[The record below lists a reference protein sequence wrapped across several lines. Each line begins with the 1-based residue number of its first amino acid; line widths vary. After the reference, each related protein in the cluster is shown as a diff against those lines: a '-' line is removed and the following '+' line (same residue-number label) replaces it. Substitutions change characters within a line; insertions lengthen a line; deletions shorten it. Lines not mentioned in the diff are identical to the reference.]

1 MKYNSRVVRCLEFLQ
16 RLEVG
21 EPRITGARV
30 SSRVEGPLD
39 IVRRGG
45 RPVVPEDSGDQVKL
59 QLPVILRPGPG
70 PREIRLDRERTVV
83 AHQGREEHVALH
95 LAGQRMDGK
104 QRIDALEI
112 GPGREDNRRTARR
125 RGRPAAGDGHQAR
138 NETGPGRHAPKVGDA
153 SRNV

>member
-1 MKYNSRVVRCLEFLQ
+1 MKHDSRVIWCLEP
-16 RLEVG
+16 LELLKVC

-30 SSRVEGPLD
+30 PSRVKRPLD
-39 IVRRGG
+39 IARRGG
-45 RPVVPEDSGDQVKL
+45 RPVMPEDSRDQMKL

-70 PREIRLDRERTVV
+70 AREIRLDRQRAVI
-83 AHQGREEHVALH
+83 AHQGREEHVALY
-95 LAGQRMDGK
+95 LAGKRMDGK